1 MTAAVR
7 VGQVRWGLWASV
19 VLVVLW
25 TLLPFLGTVWA
36 SIMTEGQ
43 LVEGLVGWIDSPT
56 LDNYRSIFGLGQAS
70 AVFGGQ
76 ASAVGRGFVNSAI
89 VALPVAVIGTAVSVL
104 GGYAFGRYRFP
115 FKNTLLYLL
124 LTTRVLPP
132 IAVIIPYFVLFSSLG
147 LVGTPYGLILIYLT
161 SVVPLL
167 TWVLMGYFGS
177 LPVEIERAARI
188 DGCSRLGAL
197 FHVMIPMAG
206 PGIAAAFII
215 AFLMAWNELLF
226 AIVLVGGSPA
236 ETISP
241 ALLGLS
247 PNMPG
252 FRTIFVMFAAASVL
266 STLPPLAL
274 ALLFQRYITGLN
286 IADPVTVQQD

>member
-1 MTAAVR
+1 MSRQRLLLWISVAAV
-7 VGQVRWGLWASV
+7 GLWSM
-19 VLVVLW
+19 
-25 TLLPFLGTVWA
+25 LPFAGTIWA
-36 SIMTEGQ
+36 SLMTEGQ
-43 LVEGLVGWIDSPT
+43 LVQGLIQWNDRPT
-56 LDNYRSIFGLGQAS
+56 IGNYLAIFGLGQVS

-76 ASAVGRGFVNSAI
+76 AEAIGRAFVNSILVSVPVAI
-89 VALPVAVIGTAVSVL
+89 VGTAISVL

-115 FKNTLLYLL
+115 LKNTLLFTL

-132 IAVIIPYFVLFSSLG
+132 IAVIIPYFVIFAALKLVGNPWG
-147 LVGTPYGLILIYLT
+147 LVLIYLT

-177 LPVEIERAARI
+177 LPIDLERAARI

-197 FHVMIPMAG
+197 WHVMIPLAA

-215 AFLMAWNELLF
+215 ALLMAWNELLF
-226 AIVLVGGSPA
+226 AMVLVGGSPS
-236 ETISP
+236 ETLSP

-252 FRTIFVMFAAASVL
+252 FRTVFVLFAAASIL
-266 STLPPLAL
+266 STIPPLLL

-286 IADPVTVQQD
+286 LADPLTSQRD

>member
-7 VGQVRWGLWASV
+7 RRQVRWGLWASV
-19 VLVVLW
+19 ALVVLW
-25 TLLPFLGTVWA
+25 TMLPFLGTVWA
-36 SIMTEGQ
+36 SFMTEGR
-43 LVEGLVGWIDSPT
+43 LVDGLINWIDSPT

-76 ASAVGRGFVNSAI
+76 ATAVARGFINSAI
-89 VALPVAVIGTAVSVL
+89 VALPVAVVGTAISVL

-161 SVVPLL
+161 GVVPLL

-197 FHVMIPMAG
+197 LHVMIPMAG

-286 IADPVTVQQD
+286 IADPVTVQQE

>member
-1 MTAAVR
+1 MSEHRRSLLLWISVVAVALWSMLPFA
-7 VGQVRWGLWASV
+7 GTIWAS
-19 VLVVLW
+19 L
-25 TLLPFLGTVWA
+25 
-36 SIMTEGQ
+36 MTEGQ
-43 LVEGLVGWIDSPT
+43 LVQGLIQWNDRPT
-56 LDNYRSIFGLGQAS
+56 IGNYLAIFGLGQVS

-76 ASAVGRGFVNSAI
+76 AEAIGRAFVNSI
-89 VALPVAVIGTAVSVL
+89 VVSVPVAIIGTAISVL
-104 GGYAFGRYRFP
+104 GGYAFGRFRFP
-115 FKNTLLYLL
+115 LKNTLLFTL

-132 IAVIIPYFVLFSSLG
+132 IAVIIPYFVIFAALG
-147 LVGTPYGLILIYLT
+147 LVGSPLGLILIYLT

-177 LPVEIERAARI
+177 LPIDLERAARI

-197 FHVMIPMAG
+197 WHVMIPLAA

-215 AFLMAWNELLF
+215 ALLIAWNELLF
-226 AIVLVGGSPA
+226 AMVLVGGSPS
-236 ETISP
+236 ETLSP

-252 FRTIFVMFAAASVL
+252 FRTVFVLFAAASIL
-266 STLPPLAL
+266 STIPPLLL

-286 IADPVTVQQD
+286 LADPLTAQRD